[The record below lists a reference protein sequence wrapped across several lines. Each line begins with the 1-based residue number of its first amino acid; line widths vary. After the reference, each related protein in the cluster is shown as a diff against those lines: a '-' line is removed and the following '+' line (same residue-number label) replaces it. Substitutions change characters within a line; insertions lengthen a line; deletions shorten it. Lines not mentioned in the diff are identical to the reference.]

1 MKVLVVGGAGYLGG
15 ALTDILL
22 KTKHDVRVYDAL
34 MYEDDYLKAVPFVLG
49 DIRNHKHLKEHLKWA
64 DAVVWLAALVG
75 DGACALNLDISTQIN
90 QESVKWLADNYD
102 GRIIFMST
110 CSVYGARDGELT
122 EDSPTGPLSVYG
134 ITKLASEGFLKNKN
148 AITFRLGTL
157 FGLGDR
163 YARIRLDLVV
173 NTLTARAISD
183 RKLKVFGGD
192 QFRPLLHVRDAAQA
206 IADNLGTKHKG
217 IFNLHSE
224 NVKILDLARKVEK
237 HFPGIKLEVVDM
249 KFQDSRNYKVSSQ
262 KAIETFGFKP
272 KLRSGDGIKEVKKLL
287 EETRIKDLNN
297 SRYTNEGHLTMF
309 NTHKL
314 VDEEVPGAKK

>member
-1 MKVLVVGGAGYLGG
+1 MKVLITGGAGYLGG

-22 KTKHDVRVYDAL
+22 NSEHEIRVYDAL
-34 MYEDDYLKAVPFVLG
+34 MYEDDYLKPVPFVLG
-49 DIRNHKHLKEHLKWA
+49 DIRNKKHLKEQLKWA

-90 QESVKWLADNYD
+90 QEAVKWLADNFD

-122 EDSPTGPLSVYG
+122 EKSPTGPLSVYG
-134 ITKLASEGFLKNKN
+134 ITKLASEGFLKNKD

-173 NTLTARAISD
+173 NTLTARAFTD
-183 RKLKVFGGD
+183 RKLKVFGGK
-192 QFRPLLHVRDAAQA
+192 QYRPLLHVKDAAQA
-206 IADNLGTKHKG
+206 IADNLKTTHTG
-217 IFNLHSE
+217 IFNLHSQ
-224 NVKILDLARKVEK
+224 NVKILDLAREVEQE
-237 HFPGIKLEVVDM
+237 FPGIKMDIVDI

-262 KAIETFGFKP
+262 KAIDTFGFSP
-272 KLRSGDGIKEVKKLL
+272 KYSARDGIKEVKQLL
-287 EETRIKDLNN
+287 EESRIKDINN
-297 SRYTNEGHLTMF
+297 PRYTNEGHLTMF

-314 VDEEVPGAKK
+314 VDEAVDGKK